1 MANRSDVN
9 SKFPRQIKRLLALTK
24 FDSTL
29 KEKEVRNLFLE
40 AHAHYKVARIR
51 RLAARE
57 VVKPGDTA
65 D

>member
-9 SKFPRQIKRLLALTK
+9 SKFPRQLKRLLALTK
-24 FDSTL
+24 FASDTEEREISD
-29 KEKEVRNLFLE
+29 LFRE
-40 AHAHYKVARIR
+40 AHAHSKVARVR

-57 VVKPGDTA
+57 VVNPGDIA